1 MNIIVK
7 FILKNIREKK
17 LRTLLI
23 TASVAVSCALFFAS
37 SGISDSYKASYVA
50 MMRASVGNSDIILYP
65 EQKSPSKFLKLD
77 KAERVKD
84 RADYIIGT
92 MNGSGSL
99 RIDKNNII
107 NISFRGIEYDDL
119 MLMNPVV
126 LTEKGSL
133 TPFNGNK
140 IIISEKTARKYDLQ
154 TGKKLNILIGE
165 QRHDFTIVAIASSS
179 SYFKTEQQDAIG
191 IVPRETLAK
200 LNSAEGK
207 ASSIYIKAKNS
218 RDINKLIEDL
228 KVDYKGYGVSEAI
241 DEKEL
246 DSELGTIKTAFSM
259 MLVVVL
265 IMSMFI
271 IYTAF
276 KVITM
281 ERMPVIGTFRSI
293 GATKAMTNFVLI
305 LESII
310 YGIIGGIFG
319 SFLGIGILYVVGVL
333 MNPDRKY
340 IKIPFEYNHRLLPA
354 AFAFGLIVSFTSS
367 ALPIL
372 RVSKIPVKDIVL
384 NNLDKVKKSRRI
396 KPILGIIM
404 IIYSSM
410 VPMLFSSKSP
420 SAMPLQLTSIL
431 CIFGATVLL
440 VPYVNNAF
448 ARVFEIL
455 YSFMFGNEGLL
466 AAKNLRNNKS
476 LLNNVTLLS
485 IGISA
490 LFMISSVSFSMSK
503 EVAKGYSAWNCD
515 VVVFP
520 RVDMTLRND
529 DDDVRKIQKVEGV
542 IDTAPISS
550 LYNVEVDMKNVL
562 SNKIMD
568 IDSIDSRKFKSFI
581 DVPFIGSVKRLP
593 EDFDTDRNIIIT
605 PGLKSRFNVGVG
617 EVLNLKTDNGTK
629 AYRVVGIFDTIM
641 QNGSYAF
648 IPEKYMRSDFKVR
661 NYNRIFVKTSDN
673 SEEVKNKL
681 LEAFKGK
688 RYTIETLQKM
698 QEENDRANKA
708 MMRQLTAFP
717 FISILIGAFGV
728 VNNFIISFIERRRTF
743 AILAS
748 IGMSRKQNIKVVFIE
763 ALSVGIIGGIM
774 GILSGFG
781 TTLIVPSI
789 MMAMEMP
796 MPMHYSL
803 TLFLM
808 CFMLGVAIA
817 LIASAGP
824 VLKSSKLNIIEAIK
838 YE

>member
-1 MNIIVK
+1 LNIIVK

-23 TASVAVSCALFFAS
+23 TVSVAVSCALFFAS
-37 SGISDSYKASYVA
+37 NNISDSYKASYVT
-50 MMRASVGNSDIILYP
+50 MMRASVGNSDIVLYP

-99 RIDKNNII
+99 RIDKNNVI

-140 IIISEKTARKYDLQ
+140 IIISEKTAKKYDLQ

-165 QRHDFTIVAIASSS
+165 QRHDFTIAAIASSS
-179 SYFKTEQQDAIG
+179 SYFKTEQENVIG

-200 LNSAEGK
+200 LSSAEGK
-207 ASSIYIKAKNS
+207 ASSIYIKAKS
-218 RDINKLIEDL
+218 SEDIKKLIEDL
-228 KVDYKGYGVSEAI
+228 KVDYKGYGVSESI

-246 DSELGTIKTAFSM
+246 DSELGMVKTAFSM

-293 GATKAMTNFVLI
+293 GATKAMTNLVLI

-310 YGIIGGIFG
+310 YGIIGGLFG

-340 IKIPFEYNHRLLPA
+340 IKIPFEYNPRLLPM
-354 AFAFGLIVSFTSS
+354 AFAFGLIVSFISS

-404 IIYSSM
+404 IIYSSI
-410 VPMLFSSKSP
+410 VPMLISSKSP
-420 SAMPLQLTSIL
+420 AAMPLQLTSIL
-431 CIFGATVLL
+431 CIFGGTVLL
-440 VPYVNNAF
+440 LPFVNNAF
-448 ARVFEIL
+448 SRVFEIL

-490 LFMISSVSFSMSK
+490 LFMINSVSFSMSK
-503 EVAKGYSAWNCD
+503 QVAKGYSAWNCD

-520 RVDMTLRND
+520 RVDMTVRNE
-529 DDDVRKIQKVEGV
+529 DDVRKIQKTEGV

-550 LYNVEVDMKNVL
+550 LFNVEVDIKNV
-562 SNKIMD
+562 SNNRIMD
-568 IDSIDSRKFKSFI
+568 IDSIDSRKFSSFI
-581 DVPFIGSVKRLP
+581 NVPFIGSVKRLP

-605 PGLKSRFNVGVG
+605 PSLKSRFNVGVG

-629 AYRVVGIFDTIM
+629 TYRVVGIFDTIM

-661 NYNRIFVKTSDN
+661 NYNRIFVKTSKD
-673 SEEVKNKL
+673 SDEVKSKL

-688 RYTIETLQKM
+688 RYTIETLRKM
-698 QEENDRANKA
+698 QEDNDRANKD

-728 VNNFIISFIERRRTF
+728 VNNFIISFIERRRAF

-763 ALSVGIIGGIM
+763 ALSVGITGGIM

-789 MMAMEMP
+789 MRAMELP
-796 MPMHYSL
+796 LPMHYSL